1 MAEDKIATLR
11 HSGAK
16 VSVVSPEVT
25 PAIRDAA
32 LSGDVEWRDRHYQPG
47 DLEGAFLSIAATDQR
62 KVNQQIFQEAE
73 RLGVLLNVVDDPA
86 QCTFIAPSIVQR
98 GSVTLAISTG
108 GASPAL
114 ARKLREALTN
124 NSALEWADLVGVL
137 SQARQEIKKRGVK
150 IDGQRWQCCLKQEL
164 LALVQSGSEE
174 AALDAAGGYALTV
187 GVVTKPFLFEGRV
200 RMNNAER
207 GLDDDA
213 PRHGRS
219 AGPRS
224 VRRAGRTRPGH
235 AGGQRRCALAPRSQP
250 RLRCAAGVGF
260 CHGDAA
266 GG

>member
-1 MAEDKIATLR
+1 MTAYYPVYLNLTGKRCLVFGGGPVAEDKIAKLR
-11 HSGAK
+11 HSGAE

-32 LSGDVEWRDRHYQPG
+32 LNGDVEWHDRHYQPG

-114 ARKLREALTN
+114 ARKLREALSN

-137 SQARQEIKKRGVK
+137 SQARQELKKRGVK
-150 IDGQRWQCCLKQEL
+150 IDSQRWQCCLNQEL
-164 LALVQSGSEE
+164 LALVQSGRED
-174 AALDAAGGYALTV
+174 AALDTLLTNLTD
-187 GVVTKPFLFEGRV
+187 GNSEG
-200 RMNNAER
+200 
-207 GLDDDA
+207 LC
-213 PRHGRS
+213 S
-219 AGPRS
+219 
-224 VRRAGRTRPGH
+224 RTDQCTPEK
-235 AGGQRRCALAPRSQP
+235 CASFPVNSHR
-250 RLRCAAGVGF
+250 
-260 CHGDAA
+260 
-266 GG
+266 